1 MTEHGSRLAR
11 ARIGMADRGIDAM
24 CLSVGSDLPYLI
36 GYRAMPLERL
46 TMLVLPVA
54 GEAVLVAP
62 ELEAPRVDRSDDLFS
77 LRPWGELEDPIA
89 LVDGLLGDAG
99 RVAIGDE
106 TWTRFSLALQNAAEV
121 RSWTTAG
128 DLMADLRIIK
138 SPAEIAALRSA
149 AVAADAVMDQMAG
162 VAWSGRTERDVA
174 REIVDRGVAEGH
186 EVMDFWIVASGPNGA
201 SPHHEPAD
209 RVIGPGD
216 AVVVDFGGRKDG
228 YASDTT
234 RMFVVG
240 EPPEG
245 FVDAYDV
252 LRRAQAAAV
261 EHVRPGVTAASV
273 DAVARAVIDDAGY
286 GDRFIHRVGHGIGMD
301 THEHPYLVGGN
312 DLVLEPGMAFSVEP
326 GIYEPGSWGMR
337 IEDIVVVTED
347 GVEPLN
353 RTDHAYRTVE

>member
-1 MTEHGSRLAR
+1 MTEYESRLAR
-11 ARIGMADRGIDAM
+11 ARTGMADRGIDAM
-24 CLSVGSDLPYLI
+24 CLSIGSDLPYLI

-54 GEAVLVAP
+54 SEAVLVVP

-77 LRPWGELEDPIA
+77 VRPWGELEDPVA

-201 SPHHEPAD
+201 SPHHE
-209 RVIGPGD
+209 
-216 AVVVDFGGRKDG
+216 
-228 YASDTT
+228 S
-234 RMFVVG
+234 
-240 EPPEG
+240 
-245 FVDAYDV
+245 
-252 LRRAQAAAV
+252 
-261 EHVRPGVTAASV
+261 
-273 DAVARAVIDDAGY
+273 
-286 GDRFIHRVGHGIGMD
+286 
-301 THEHPYLVGGN
+301 
-312 DLVLEPGMAFSVEP
+312 
-326 GIYEPGSWGMR
+326 
-337 IEDIVVVTED
+337 
-347 GVEPLN
+347 
-353 RTDHAYRTVE
+353 